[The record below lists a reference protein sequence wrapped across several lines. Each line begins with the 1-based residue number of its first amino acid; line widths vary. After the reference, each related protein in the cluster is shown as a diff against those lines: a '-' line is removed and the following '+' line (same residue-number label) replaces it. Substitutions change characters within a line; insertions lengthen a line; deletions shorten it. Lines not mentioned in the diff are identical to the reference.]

1 MYAIIKA
8 QGKQFKVEKGQVL
21 RLPRMAGDPGS
32 KITFDE
38 VLLTSDGDSIRAGSP
53 TVKGASVT
61 AEVIGETKAEKIY
74 VYRFK
79 RRKNVRRKTGHRAKL
94 TEVRITGIKSGES
107 RSTKSK
113 ES

>member
-8 QGKQFKVEKGQVL
+8 QGKQFKVEKGQIL
-21 RLPRMAGDPGS
+21 RLPRLAGEPGS
-32 KITFDE
+32 RITFEE
-38 VLLTSDGDSIRAGSP
+38 VLLTSDGESVRAGTP
-53 TVKGASVT
+53 TIKGASVT
-61 AEVIGETKAEKIY
+61 AEVVGETKAEKIY

-107 RSTKSK
+107 RSGKSK